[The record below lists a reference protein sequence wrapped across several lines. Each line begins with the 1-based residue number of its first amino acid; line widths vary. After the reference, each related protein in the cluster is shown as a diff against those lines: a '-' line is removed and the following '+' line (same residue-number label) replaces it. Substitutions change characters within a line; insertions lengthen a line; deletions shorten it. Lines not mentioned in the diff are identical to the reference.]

1 MLLIKFIIDDIYG
14 EDGFYPSFSIL
25 AAKVDKIMISCS
37 FLTEKLNK
45 VIIIVSVLSYL
56 RIKCA
61 VLARPY

>member
-1 MLLIKFIIDDIYG
+1 MEDING
-14 EDGFYPSFSIL
+14 EDDFYPTFSIL
-25 AAKVDKIMISCS
+25 AAKLDKIMISCS
-37 FLTEKLNK
+37 FLTEKLHK